1 MNHDPSSPLM
11 SATADPRVQY
21 ALLITVA
28 VIISAG
34 QVLFKVASAPFA
46 QGLGWRAVIFSPALL
61 SALVLYGLGT
71 ALWIAVLAR
80 VDLSRAYPFAA
91 LSFVLVPL
99 LSHFLLGE
107 RIGPA
112 YLAGVAFLAVGV
124 VLCQL

>member
-1 MNHDPSSPLM
+1 MNQDPSSSFL
-11 SATADPRVQY
+11 AITADPRVQY

-28 VIISAG
+28 LIISAG
-34 QVLFKVASAPFA
+34 QVLFKMASTPFA
-46 QGLGWRAVIFSPALL
+46 QGLGWRAVISSPALVI
-61 SALVLYGLGT
+61 ALALYGLGT

-99 LSHFLLGE
+99 LSHFIFGE
-107 RIGPA
+107 RFGPA
-112 YLAGVAFLAVGV
+112 YIAGVAFLAVGV